1 MSISLPSN
9 SLCDFIVVTPQDSIK
24 DFISFSAYEP
34 AEDEFK
40 QPQERTAPVTT
51 SLDVITL

>member
-9 SLCDFIVVTPQDSIK
+9 NLCDFIVATPQDSIN
-24 DFISFSAYEP
+24 DFISFSTCEP

-40 QPQERTAPVTT
+40 HPQDRTAPVTT